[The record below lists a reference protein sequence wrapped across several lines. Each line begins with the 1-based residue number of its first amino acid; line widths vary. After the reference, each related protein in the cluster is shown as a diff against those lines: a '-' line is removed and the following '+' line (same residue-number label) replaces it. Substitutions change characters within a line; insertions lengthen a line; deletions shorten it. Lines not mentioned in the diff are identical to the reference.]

1 MALCCL
7 YGFLLEGFT
16 LFSLVGRLLTVMVT
30 TPGCIWC
37 YGVVVYVL
45 NHLLVTAYLFH
56 LVVGSFYVIGIH
68 TVGYGWLLCQEACFR
83 VVGSTWALHFYQHY
97 SETLLGKNTRV
108 MPASRFRFWPGLSL
122 GCGLDSLIN
131 FCYFYLVCYPW
142 REVCYLVWLSSL
154 GFASRMILCQG

>member
-16 LFSLVGRLLTVMVT
+16 LFSLVGHLLTVMVT
-30 TPGCIWC
+30 TPSCIWC

-56 LVVGSFYVIGIH
+56 LVVGSFCVIGIH

-97 SETLLGKNTRV
+97 SLLGKNMRV
-108 MPASRFRFWPGLSL
+108 MPLRVLGVGYWPVRNLFSSASWSTLPGVELSP
-122 GCGLDSLIN
+122 
-131 FCYFYLVCYPW
+131 YLT
-142 REVCYLVWLSSL
+142 S
-154 GFASRMILCQG
+154 